1 MIARLPPAVIW
12 LAAAAAAV
20 SVGLAAGP
28 VAWRLA
34 GESGQ
39 AVGAATA
46 APTGEAARLD
56 LSPILAFAPFGSAVA
71 VAASPQVVGETD
83 LGLTLLGV
91 TLSSPASKS
100 RAIIGGGDSGRAD
113 SYAVGSSITANAT
126 LAEVTRTHV
135 MLMVDG
141 QLETLSF
148 AKPGGAKPATGKAD
162 LRNLIPSAAAPA
174 ASTADGNDP
183 DAVIARYRAAILQN
197 PQSVMDRLGLEAT
210 GDGYR
215 ISDAASPGVRQAGF
229 RPGDLV
235 TAVNGQKVGDIAGDQ
250 RYFDEVAASGKA
262 RVELQRDGQT
272 IVMTF
277 PLR

>member
-1 MIARLPPAVIW
+1 MTLQVPASVVW
-12 LAAAAAAV
+12 LAAAVSAI

-46 APTGEAARLD
+46 APATEAARLD
-56 LSPILAFAPFGSAVA
+56 LSPILAFAPFGSTVP

-113 SYAVGSSITANAT
+113 SYAVGSNITATAT

-141 QLETLSF
+141 RLETLSF
-148 AKPGGAKPATGKAD
+148 ARAGAAKPATGKAD
-162 LRNLIPSAAAPA
+162 LRNLIPSAPPASPA
-174 ASTADGNDP
+174 AESNDP